1 MGQFNIFF
9 FILDELFEKIQFET
23 LSNLFVSYYAEG
35 ILEKRAKWH
44 FVILY

>member
-23 LSNLFVSYYAEG
+23 WSNLFFHITQKVYWRKEQSDT
-35 ILEKRAKWH
+35 
-44 FVILY
+44 F